1 MQPTSSPYSATSL
14 GGQPITLLPA
24 TTSTTE
30 PILLALVLVLALIP
44 ITTFFLIRH
53 QTNQMAEIHKTL
65 LEKRDNSA
73 LVIRRDT
80 LNWILERYTLEDRKD
95 YLKVIEE
102 LVSNLSG

>member
-1 MQPTSSPYSATSL
+1 MT
-14 GGQPITLLPA
+14 
-24 TTSTTE
+24 
-30 PILLALVLVLALIP
+30 
-44 ITTFFLIRH
+44 
-53 QTNQMAEIHKTL
+53 EIHKTL

-73 LVIRRDT
+73 LVVRKDT

>member
-1 MQPTSSPYSATSL
+1 V
-14 GGQPITLLPA
+14 
-24 TTSTTE
+24 
-30 PILLALVLVLALIP
+30 LLALTLVLALIP
-44 ITTFFLIRH
+44 LSTFLLIRH
-53 QTNQMAEIHKTL
+53 QTNQMTEIHKTL

-73 LVIRRDT
+73 LVVRKDT

>member
-1 MQPTSSPYSATSL
+1 MQPTSFPYSATSSAA
-14 GGQPITLLPA
+14 QPTTLSLE
-24 TTSTTE
+24 TTLTTE
-30 PILLALVLVLALIP
+30 PVLLALTLVLALIP
-44 ITTFFLIRH
+44 LSTFLLIRH
-53 QTNQMAEIHKTL
+53 QTNQMTEIHKTL

-73 LVIRRDT
+73 LVVRKDT